1 MGIDAQKLT
10 DKALQ
15 PFSVAYRE
23 LFSLCVVVFLESS
36 SHWGIEWA
44 TLLCEWVGGDELFL
58 NTSFLCSDNWLC
70 PFI

>member
-23 LFSLCVVVFLESS
+23 LFSLCVFFFKNEAALIGELNGQHCFVS
-36 SHWGIEWA
+36 G
-44 TLLCEWVGGDELFL
+44 WVGVKY
-58 NTSFLCSDNWLC
+58 S
-70 PFI
+70 